1 MPNQLQS
8 GALQTPATDFGAPA
22 ILDGKVTGLKV
33 LDPTEH
39 KERTSLL
46 EVDDEFDVQ
55 ITWELTGAATPVLG
69 GSWVVTLYSDDMDG
83 VGLMTGRIAGPDTVA
98 ITGGVPPLK
107 FEHTFQ
113 IRKPTPKVGL
123 YQLTATINHS
133 PTGNPKRVTE
143 MFGYAESTPID
154 ITDVVVEPELAKD

>member
-8 GALQTPATDFGAPA
+8 GALQTPATDFDAPA
-22 ILDGKVTGLKV
+22 ILAGKVTGLRV

-39 KERTSLL
+39 KERSSLL

-55 ITWELTGAATPVLG
+55 LTWELTGAAAPIVG
-69 GSWVVTLYSDDMDG
+69 GSWVVTLFSDDMDG
-83 VGLMTGRIAGPDTVA
+83 VGLMTGRIAGPELVA

-107 FEHTFQ
+107 FKHTFK

-133 PTGNPKRVTE
+133 PTGDPKKVSE

-154 ITDVVVEPELAKD
+154 IADVVVEPELPKD